1 MKTHAMNTHASILA
15 AKALVCIAATAAC
28 ALLSAPIQAEEPTV
42 TVKINV
48 STAGLDPRQPAGAR
62 ELYGRLQAAA
72 HVVCTHGDRVD
83 LRPVANFEGCF
94 EQAVADA
101 VRSARLPQLTMVY
114 LKSHTLQD
122 AATRGIE
129 VPVLVAAK

>member
-1 MKTHAMNTHASILA
+1 MNTRASVLNVTV
-15 AKALVCIAATAAC
+15 LTCIAAAAAC
-28 ALLSAPIQAEEPTV
+28 ALLSAPIEAEQPAV

-62 ELYGRLQAAA
+62 ELYVRLQAAA
-72 HVVCTHGDRVD
+72 RVVCAHGDRVD
-83 LRPVANFEGCF
+83 LLPVADFAGCY

-101 VRSARLPQLTMVY
+101 VRSARLPQLTLAY
-114 LKSHTLQD
+114 LASHTLQD

-129 VPVLVAAK
+129 VPVMVAAK